1 MCVLLCVYFSTLA
14 RGIGGGLRSHKHA
27 EPRRIFAPVPSQ
39 EPLAFVS
46 LILFLILVSCVQFG
60 V

>member
-14 RGIGGGLRSHKHA
+14 RGIGGGLRSHKHVL
-27 EPRRIFAPVPSQ
+27 PRRIFSPVLSQ
-39 EPLAFVS
+39 ESLACVS
-46 LILFLILVSCVQFG
+46 LILFLFLVSCVQFG